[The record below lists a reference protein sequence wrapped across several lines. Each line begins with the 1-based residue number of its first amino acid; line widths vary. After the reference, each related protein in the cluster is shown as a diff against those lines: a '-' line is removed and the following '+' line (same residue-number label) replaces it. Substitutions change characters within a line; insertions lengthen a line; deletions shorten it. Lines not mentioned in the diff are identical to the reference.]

1 MQGLVDPR
9 GLVLH
14 LSTPARDWLAERGY
28 DPVYGARPLKRVMQ
42 REIQDRLA
50 DEILSGQIADGSTVS
65 IALEDGVL
73 ALNGCRPA
81 RRSLDV

>member
-14 LSTPARDWLAERGY
+14 LSVPARDWLAARGY

-50 DEILSGQIADGSTVS
+50 DDILSGQIADGSKVT
-65 IALEDGVL
+65 IALEDGAL
-73 ALNGCRPA
+73 ALQTGA
-81 RRSLDV
+81 AQLGMH